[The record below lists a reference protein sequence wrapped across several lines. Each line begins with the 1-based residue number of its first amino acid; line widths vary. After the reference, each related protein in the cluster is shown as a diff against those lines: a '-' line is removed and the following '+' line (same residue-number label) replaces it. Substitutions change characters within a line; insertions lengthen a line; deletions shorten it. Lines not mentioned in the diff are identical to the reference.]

1 LNFIIIKPCKTFY
14 VKLSLKYFYFYK
26 TSKIICSYKKLKK
39 TKLVHGVNESYIF
52 DLFFLEF
59 VLGF

>member
-1 LNFIIIKPCKTFY
+1 MNFIIIKPCKTFY
-14 VKLSLKYFYFYK
+14 VKLSLKYFYFYNNLFIQK
-26 TSKIICSYKKLKK
+26 VKK